1 MRKIAVLT
9 GKRGGFGAMMGLMQ
23 MIRQDPETELQ
34 LIVTDMH
41 LSSFFGYTA
50 TEVQKF
56 FPISYKLE
64 LNQKDDTAFE
74 RAQALSRCLSGMVNI
89 LQEAKP
95 DILVTLGD
103 RGEVLSACIAAFELN
118 IPVAHILGGDVAGNR
133 DGSRIHAIT
142 KLAHIHFPSSLDS
155 ADRIL
160 KLGEEPWRVKNVGA
174 SYVDFIVQKS
184 YTPNDEVR
192 KKYNIADDEPY
203 ILCIQ
208 HPMTLQEERSYAEA
222 KAVYTALAQTGLR
235 TLIMYPCSDQGY
247 MGVVKALQEF
257 ENTPGFSIHKNIEA
271 LDFWG
276 LMSGAEVFVGNSSS
290 GLMETPYFDLPAVNI
305 GKRQEG
311 RIRDTNVIDSEPSLE
326 AIQVAIEKARSQE
339 FRARLQNHFIF
350 GNGTAGEQMY
360 EVLKNVE
367 LGEALLMK
375 KMTY

>member
-1 MRKIAVLT
+1 MRKIAILT

-23 MIRQDPETELQ
+23 LIEKDRNMELQ

-41 LSSFFGYTA
+41 LSSFFGYTVE
-50 TEVQKF
+50 EVEKF
-56 FPISYKLE
+56 FKISYKVE
-64 LNQKDDTAFE
+64 LNQKDDTAGE
-74 RAQALSRCLSGMVNI
+74 RAKALARCQIGMVDV
-89 LQEAKP
+89 LEKAQP

-103 RGEVLSACIAAFELN
+103 RGEVLSACIAALELN

-133 DGSRIHAIT
+133 DGNRIHAIT
-142 KLAHIHFPSSLDS
+142 KLAHLHFPSSLDS
-155 ADRIL
+155 AKRIV
-160 KLGEEPWRVKNVGA
+160 KLGEEPWRVHNVGA
-174 SYVDFIVQKS
+174 SYVDFIVQKR
-184 YTPNDEVR
+184 YTPNQEAR
-192 KKYNIADDEPY
+192 KKFNIADDEPY

-208 HPMTLQEERSYAEA
+208 HPMTLQEDRSYTEA
-222 KAVYTALAQTGLR
+222 KAVYTALAKTGLR

-247 MGVVKALQEF
+247 MGVVKALEEF
-257 ENTPGFSIHKNIEA
+257 REESKFSIHKNIEA

-290 GLMETPYFDLPAVNI
+290 GLMETPYFNLPAVNI

-311 RIRDTNVIDSEPSLE
+311 RVRDTNVIDSEPLLE
-326 AIQVAIEKARSQE
+326 TLQSAIKKAQSQE
-339 FRARLQNHFIF
+339 FRGSIQNHFVF

-367 LGEALLMK
+367 LKEVLLMK